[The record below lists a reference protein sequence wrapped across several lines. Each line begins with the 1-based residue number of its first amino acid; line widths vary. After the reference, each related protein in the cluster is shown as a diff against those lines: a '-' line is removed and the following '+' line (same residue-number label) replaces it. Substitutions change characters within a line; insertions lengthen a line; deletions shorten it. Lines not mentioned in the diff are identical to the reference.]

1 MGGQQFQHP
10 WFRLLLAFFLFAAAS
25 ATFTGRSWR
34 LPQVVYRLHV
44 SRHLS
49 AFLTGILPTPCSG
62 PFLGSVLAFAATRSL
77 LETMVIFPA
86 IGCGLAFPYV
96 VLLVWPSLL
105 DRLSFKSRLAASIK
119 MLLGFDL
126 LAGGLFFAQVFL
138 SPLLRQAGWMGLVL
152 AIGVWLVFLLTN
164 GSPGRLRPVLILVV
178 AMTVVTGFRNLS
190 FQDPGGEIPWLRS

>member
-1 MGGQQFQHP
+1 M
-10 WFRLLLAFFLFAAAS
+10 AFFLFAAAS
-25 ATFTGRSWR
+25 ATFTGWSWR

-49 AFLTGILPTPCSG
+49 AFLTG
-62 PFLGSVLAFAATRSL
+62 
-77 LETMVIFPA
+77 M
-86 IGCGLAFPYV
+86 
-96 VLLVWPSLL
+96 
-105 DRLSFKSRLAASIK
+105 
-119 MLLGFDL
+119 
-126 LAGGLFFAQVFL
+126 LAGGFFFAQGFL

-164 GSPGRLRPVLILVV
+164 GSPGRLRPVLILVA